1 MPGYVWAIFATV
13 VVAAA
18 LPVVLLAVAQVF
30 GPQRRGRV
38 KEMPYESGMDP
49 IHDTRRR
56 FDVRFHLVA
65 IAFLVFDVE
74 LLFLYPWAVATRP
87 AVAAE
92 LRPRSAA
99 VAAETGGLENPPA
112 QGGLG
117 NPPSELEGVD
127 AAVAEGM
134 VSSRDLVFGEAV
146 IFIALLGAGYVYAL
160 RRGVFRWR

>member
-18 LPVVLLAVAQVF
+18 LPVVMLAVAQVF

-74 LLFLYPWAVATRP
+74 LLFLYPWVVAQWSAGAVDPASGAAGAAGVP
-87 AVAAE
+87 AVF
-92 LRPRSAA
+92 RS
-99 VAAETGGLENPPA
+99 
-112 QGGLG
+112 
-117 NPPSELEGVD
+117 
-127 AAVAEGM
+127 
-134 VSSRDLVFGEAV
+134 LVFWE
-146 IFIALLGAGYVYAL
+146 IQLFIVLLAAAYAYAWKK
-160 RRGVFRWR
+160 GVFEWR